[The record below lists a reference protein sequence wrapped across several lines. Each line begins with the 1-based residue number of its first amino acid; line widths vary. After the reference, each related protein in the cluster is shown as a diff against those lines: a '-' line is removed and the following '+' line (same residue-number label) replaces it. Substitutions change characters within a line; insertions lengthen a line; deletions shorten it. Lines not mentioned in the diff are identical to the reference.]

1 MPERVYVKRW
11 LCRAPMRGIYNSV
24 FSLFLLLFTFNAF
37 LSFSQSECDLKKDK
51 DGIKVF
57 TCKSDSS
64 KFRTLVAEFDL
75 ENTSLETL
83 ENFLWDVDNY
93 VNWQYNMVESGLIK
107 RINDQ
112 VMIYR
117 SEIDAP
123 WPVEDREMLV
133 QFSVIRDLPDE
144 LTFLIYT
151 ITYDYPLKENVL
163 RVPYSHA
170 TWQVKRNGNSL
181 HVKYTMKINPG
192 GYVPPM
198 LVNLAMAEGPYVSF
212 LNLKKR
218 IEKK

>member
-1 MPERVYVKRW
+1 MLSAGYVR
-11 LCRAPMRGIYNSV
+11 PMRGVSNV
-24 FSLFLLLFTFNAF
+24 FSGLLFILFTVNAF

-51 DGIKVF
+51 DGIKVY

-64 KFRTLVAEFDL
+64 KFRSLIAEFDL

-83 ENFLWDVDNY
+83 EAFMWDVDNY
-93 VNWQYNMVESGLIK
+93 VNWQYNMVESDMLRK
-107 RINDQ
+107 INNHE
-112 VMIYR
+112 MIYR

-133 QFSVIRDLPDE
+133 QFSVIRNQLPDE

-151 ITYDYPLKENVL
+151 ITYDYPLKEDVL
-163 RVPYSHA
+163 RVPYSNA

-181 HVKYTMKINPG
+181 HVKYMMKINPG

-198 LVNLAMAEGPYVSF
+198 LVNLAMAEGPYISF
-212 LNLKKR
+212 RNLKKL
-218 IEKK
+218 IEQR

>member
-1 MPERVYVKRW
+1 MT
-11 LCRAPMRGIYNSV
+11 PMRRIGIAV
-24 FSLFLLLFTFNAF
+24 FSF
-37 LSFSQSECDLKKDK
+37 SFILGNSFFARGQSECDLKKDK
-51 DGIKVF
+51 DGIKVY

-64 KFRTLVAEFDL
+64 KFRSLVAEFDL

-133 QFSVIRDLPDE
+133 QFSVIRDQLPDE

-163 RVPYSHA
+163 RVPYSNA
-170 TWQVKRNGNSL
+170 AWQVKRNGNSL
-181 HVKYTMKINPG
+181 HVKYMMKINPG

-212 LNLKKR
+212 LNLKR
-218 IEKK
+218 MIEKK

>member
-1 MPERVYVKRW
+1 MLSTGYVG
-11 LCRAPMRGIYNSV
+11 PMRGV
-24 FSLFLLLFTFNAF
+24 FKVVSGLLFLLFTVNAF

-51 DGIKVF
+51 DGIKVY

-64 KFRTLVAEFDL
+64 KFRSLVAEFDL
-75 ENTSLETL
+75 ENTSLQTL

-133 QFSVIRDLPDE
+133 QFSVIRDQLPDE

-163 RVPYSHA
+163 RVPYSNA

-181 HVKYTMKINPG
+181 HVKYMMNINPG

-212 LNLKKR
+212 LNLKR
-218 IEKK
+218 MIERK

>member
-1 MPERVYVKRW
+1 MLSAGYVG
-11 LCRAPMRGIYNSV
+11 PMSGISNVVSGL
-24 FSLFLLLFTFNAF
+24 LFLLFTFNAF
-37 LSFSQSECDLKKDK
+37 LSFGQSECDLKKDK
-51 DGIKVF
+51 DGIKVY

-64 KFRTLVAEFDL
+64 KFRSLVAEFDL
-75 ENTSLETL
+75 ENTSLQTL

-93 VNWQYNMVESGLIK
+93 VNWQYNMVESALIK

-133 QFSVIRDLPDE
+133 QFSVIRDQLPDE

-163 RVPYSHA
+163 RVPYSNA

-181 HVKYTMKINPG
+181 HVKYVMKINPG

-212 LNLKKR
+212 LNLKKM

>member
-1 MPERVYVKRW
+1 MLSASYIG
-11 LCRAPMRGIYNSV
+11 LMRGVSKV
-24 FSLFLLLFTFNAF
+24 VSGFLFLLFTVNAF
-37 LSFSQSECDLKKDK
+37 LSFGQSECDLKKDK
-51 DGIKVF
+51 DGIKVY

-64 KFRTLVAEFDL
+64 KFRSLVAEFDL
-75 ENTSLETL
+75 ENTSLQTL

-93 VNWQYNMVESGLIK
+93 VNWQYNMVESALIK

-133 QFSVIRDLPDE
+133 QFSVIRDQLPDE

-163 RVPYSHA
+163 RVPYSNA

-181 HVKYTMKINPG
+181 HVKYMMKINPG

-212 LNLKKR
+212 LNLKR
-218 IEKK
+218 MIEKK

>member
-1 MPERVYVKRW
+1 MNSSR
-11 LCRAPMRGIYNSV
+11 MRGICRTV
-24 FSLFLLLFTFNAF
+24 FSLYFLLFIFAGVH
-37 LSFSQSECDLKKDK
+37 SYGQSECDLKKDK
-51 DGIKVF
+51 DGIKVY

-64 KFRTLVAEFDL
+64 KFRSLVAEFDL
-75 ENTSLETL
+75 ENTSLQTL

-93 VNWQYNMVESGLIK
+93 VNWQYNMVESGLIRK
-107 RINDQ
+107 LNDHE
-112 VMIYR
+112 MIYR

-133 QFSVIRDLPDE
+133 QFSVIRDQLPDE

-151 ITYDYPLKENVL
+151 ITYDYPQKEDVL

-170 TWQVKRNGNSL
+170 TWQVKRNGSSL
-181 HVKYTMKINPG
+181 HVKYMMKINPG

-212 LNLKKR
+212 LNLKTM